1 MMYLYQQPHTTG
13 FSLVETLVAI
23 TILLIIIV
31 GPMTIASN
39 ATQST
44 SFSNQ
49 QVIAYFLA
57 QEGLELAQK
66 ARDDRLIVRL
76 DSPGAAN
83 AAWDEFTD
91 NGGVYADCLTT
102 NGCGLEVDGTN
113 TGTIVIV
120 DCDDGT
126 TSYYDC
132 GLFHDN
138 TFGQRSVYTHT
149 QTSST
154 TAFSRVINFT
164 ETVNNQEV
172 LITSEVRWMVDGQ
185 FEAQSVTASTYL
197 YNVYGL

>member
-1 MMYLYQQPHTTG
+1 MYLYQQPHTTG

-76 DSPGAAN
+76 DSPGVAN
-83 AAWDEFTD
+83 AAWDEFTA
-91 NGGVYADCLTT
+91 NSGVYADCLTT

-113 TGTIVIV
+113 TGTIIIV

-132 GLFHDN
+132 DLFQDN
-138 TFGQRSVYTHT
+138 SSGQRSVYTHT

-164 ETVNNQEV
+164 ETINNQEV